1 MNEVKLFSIGLGL
14 LLGGIHFFSDKFK
27 PEEGEKHYRIF
38 SFAAGISIAYL
49 FLDLLPHTY
58 EAATLLKN
66 SVFIFLLLGFALFH
80 LSEKYLYQ
88 HIVEGRSASTELQK
102 LHAIAFFIYYFMVG
116 LVLCE
121 KAHSGYLEG
130 ILFLIPVGLHAALST
145 ASLSEI
151 HGDFKESLGQ
161 KIILSSSCLLGV
173 IVALIMPLPAEVNN
187 ILVSFIAGIFLY
199 IFVKE
204 FLPEKKKGQPMYFV
218 IGVLLFFI
226 FFLFRNYN
234 VLFTN

>member
-1 MNEVKLFSIGLGL
+1 MNEAKVFSLILGL
-14 LLGGIHFFSDKFK
+14 LLGVIHFFSDKFK

-58 EAATLLKN
+58 EAATHLKS
-66 SVFIFLLLGFALFH
+66 SVFIFLLIGFALFH

-88 HIVEGRSASTELQK
+88 HNVKDRLASTKLQS
-102 LHAIAFFIYYFMVG
+102 LHTIAFFIYYFMVG

-121 KAHSGYLEG
+121 KAHSGYFDAL
-130 ILFLIPVGLHAALST
+130 LFLLPVGIHAALST

-151 HGDFKESLGQ
+151 HGEFNELLGL
-161 KIILSSSCLLGV
+161 KLLLSSSCLLGV
-173 IVALIMPLPAEVNN
+173 ILALFLPISPTVNN
-187 ILVSFIAGIFLY
+187 ILVSFIAGILLY

-204 FLPEKKKGQPMYFV
+204 FLPEKKEGQPIFFV
-218 IGVLLFFI
+218 IGVVLFFI
-226 FFLFRNYN
+226 FFFIHRYAIN
-234 VLFTN
+234 